1 MLHLLLPAGFYV
13 EPRKKL
19 YAKNDKQYLP
29 RTYSWEDFQQW
40 MGEQKI
46 TELQRGEK
54 SATHLYEEL
63 MQGESKLYKNDG
75 DIHREISI
83 VKMHVHHPHQENL
96 QLIETAQFL
105 PQQQTWRHRNI
116 PPSEKLQH
124 NEKAQEAAVR
134 GLKEEL
140 MFEDC
145 NEYRLVLRS
154 ENSDERLSQ
163 SYYGIKTQYHTFS
176 FDVYIE
182 DKLYQDKYEIQEKD
196 GKIAVFEWHKGEG
209 K

>member
-1 MLHLLLPAGFYV
+1 M

-19 YAKNDKQYLP
+19 SANNNKPYLP
-29 RTYSWEDFQQW
+29 RNTTWEDFQKW
-40 MGEQKI
+40 IGEPKI
-46 TELQRGEK
+46 AELQHGEK

-63 MQGESKLYKNDG
+63 RQGESKLYKNDG
-75 DIHREISI
+75 NIYREISI
-83 VKMHVHHPHQENL
+83 VKMHVHHPSDKNL

-105 PQQQTWRHRNI
+105 PQQQMWRHRNI
-116 PPSEKLQH
+116 PPSEKLQY
-124 NEKAQEAAVR
+124 NEQAQQAAVR

-140 MFEDC
+140 MFE
-145 NEYRLVLRS
+145 NRNQYRLVLRC
-154 ENSDERLSQ
+154 ENSDERLST

-196 GKIAVFEWHKGEG
+196 GKIAVFEWRTQEKT